1 MAGYGIPART
11 LDGNDVLAVYEAARQ
26 AAAECRAG
34 RGPVFLEL
42 LTYRMTGHSRRD
54 PCHYQPKEE
63 RQHWAARDPIETFG
77 HALLRRPDV
86 TPPDLEQVKAQVLA
100 ELGAA
105 IEEAR
110 RAPKPTAAD
119 LTTDVYA

>member
-1 MAGYGIPART
+1 VAGYGIPART

-42 LTYRMTGHSRRD
+42 LTYRMTGHSR
-54 PCHYQPKEE
+54 
-63 RQHWAARDPIETFG
+63 RDPIETFG